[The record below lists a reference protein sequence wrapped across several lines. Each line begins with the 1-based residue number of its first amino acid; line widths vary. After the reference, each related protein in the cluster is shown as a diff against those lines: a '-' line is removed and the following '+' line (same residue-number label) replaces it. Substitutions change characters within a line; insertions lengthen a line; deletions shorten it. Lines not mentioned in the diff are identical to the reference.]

1 MFTKENLQALLD
13 YRPHTPVL
21 SVYLD
26 TNPAER
32 TVDDHKL
39 QLRAMLKDVALPED
53 VEKVKQYFDYEY
65 DWQGHH
71 SAVVFSCAEDDY
83 FQAIPMA
90 VHIKNRARV
99 EDQPYIKPLANIFDA
114 YSGYG
119 VILVDQQ
126 RARFFSFH
134 LGELGSEQVYTGEE
148 VQRLK
153 HGGGSQSAGR
163 RRGDAGDAEYSD
175 KVSERNMRRAAK
187 KAGKF
192 LKRNDVRRVLLGGT
206 ENNIS
211 AFREHLP
218 KSWQSLIVGTFQIPM
233 NANYTEVQ
241 DKALEIGGKAEEDR
255 KEKLVDTVITEAAK
269 GRNGLLG
276 LDNILS
282 AVREG
287 RVQKLVVEENY
298 IEPGYQCGGCGY
310 ITTQGLEIC
319 PFCSGSFEKIDDAVE
334 MAVREVLQAGGGV
347 EVLEENEELSQRGGI
362 GALLR
367 Y

>member
-1 MFTKENLQALLD
+1 MFTNEDLNTLLD
-13 YRPHTPVL
+13 YRPHAPVL

-39 QLRAMLKDVALPED
+39 QLRSMLKDVDLPQD
-53 VEKVKQYFDYEY
+53 VDAVKEFFDYEY

-90 VHIKNRARV
+90 VHIKNQARI
-99 EDQPYIKPLANIFDA
+99 EDQPYIKPLANLFDT

-119 VILVDQQ
+119 VVLIDQQ
-126 RARFFSFH
+126 KARFFSFH
-134 LGELGSEQVYTGEE
+134 LGELESEKEFSGQE

-153 HGGGSQSAGR
+153 HGGGSQATGR
-163 RRGDAGDAEYSD
+163 RRGDVGDADYTD
-175 KVSERNMRRAAK
+175 KVSERNMKEAARQ
-187 KAGKF
+187 ASKF
-192 LKRNDVRRVLLGGT
+192 LERQDVRRVLLGGT

-211 AFREHLP
+211 AFRGHLP
-218 KSWQSLIVGTFQIPM
+218 KTWQSLIIGTFQMSM
-233 NANYTEVQ
+233 NANYSEVQ
-241 DKALEIGGKAEEDR
+241 KQALDIGKAAEERR
-255 KEKLVDTVITEAAK
+255 KKKLVDTVITEAAK
-269 GRNGLLG
+269 GRNGILSF
-276 LDNILS
+276 DDILS

-287 RVQKLVVEENY
+287 RVQTLLVEEGF
-298 IEPGYQCGGCGY
+298 IESGYQCKGCGY
-310 ITTQGLEIC
+310 ITTQALDSC
-319 PFCSGSFEKIDDAVE
+319 PFCSEKFEKIDDAVE
-334 MAVREVLQAGGGV
+334 MAVREVLQMGGAV
-347 EVLEENEELSQRGGI
+347 EVLEGKGELAQRGGI